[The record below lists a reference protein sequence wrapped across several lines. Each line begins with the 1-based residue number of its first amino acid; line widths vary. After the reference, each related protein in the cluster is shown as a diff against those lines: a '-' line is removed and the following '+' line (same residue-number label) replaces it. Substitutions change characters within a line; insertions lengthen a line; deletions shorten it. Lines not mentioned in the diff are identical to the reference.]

1 MERGKNVRF
10 VTFTGQPSN
19 RRLLVSGFIENV

>member
-10 VTFTGQPSN
+10 SSKNWPYVENGEKYGQ
-19 RRLLVSGFIENV
+19 GY